1 MNRLACDFA
10 CEGEALL
17 WLHLGKIA
25 ASLCAQ
31 SLQTA
36 GTSGEAAGQAEPGS
50 DDRRRAD
57 SQTNEC
63 LSESDRGRGDERSTQ
78 PQTPCWP
85 PLGCL
90 HPREYATR
98 TLAVCHWS
106 NHTAVLNKPGRYRCQ
121 ARAAIKRRRQS
132 DLSNAPDNA
141 VYHTH
146 SLRDCYKRERKETG
160 HRCHHAAF
168 TLRQRACASHKW
180 HFVTSKSPRRSRMAA
195 NAYSG
200 RGSALHSFQLYCA
213 IQSR

>member
-1 MNRLACDFA
+1 MKARLCFGCFTCRKNSSFTLRA
-10 CEGEALL
+10 EPPNGKL
-17 WLHLGKIA
+17 LGK
-25 ASLCAQ
+25 
-31 SLQTA
+31 
-36 GTSGEAAGQAEPGS
+36 EAAGRDARQRRSPTRGEPVKVKVKVMDG
-50 DDRRRAD
+50 
-57 SQTNEC
+57 
-63 LSESDRGRGDERSTQ
+63 GRGDERSTLR
-78 PQTPCWP
+78 QTPCWP

-146 SLRDCYKRERKETG
+146 SLRDCHKRERKETG

-180 HFVTSKSPRRSRMAA
+180 HFITSEPPRRSRMAA
-195 NAYSG
+195 NAYSS
-200 RGSALHSFQLYCA
+200 RGFALHSFQLNCA
-213 IQSR
+213 IQSW